1 MSHLLSRLIPLLARV
16 LARLPLPLVHALGSG
31 VGLAALASP
40 RIRRTLAGNLR
51 QAGLARP
58 GMTIAA
64 AREFG
69 KNVLETLA
77 IWQRPTA
84 ANLAWVRAVNGWPEV
99 EAAAAAGRGVL
110 VLIPHLGNWELIGQF
125 VSARMPFAALYRPP
139 RQDWADRLMRQGR
152 ERNGTRLATPDL
164 KGVRVLLKALRNGEA
179 VAILPDQVA
188 SKGEGAWVPFFGRPA
203 YMPTLAHRLARG
215 TGAAA
220 FLFFCERLAGGR
232 GYRLRIETVDA
243 ELATPDSASALTAL
257 NARIE
262 ELIHA
267 APAQYLWN
275 YPIYR
280 RAPPSTESSPAAGNG
295 GRPASQP

>member
-1 MSHLLSRLIPLLARV
+1 MSRILPLLVPLLACL

-31 VGLAALASP
+31 VGLVGLVSP
-40 RIRRTLAGNLR
+40 RIRRTVKDNLR
-51 QAGLARP
+51 QAGLRGF
-58 GMTIAA
+58 GMLLAA

-69 KNVLETLA
+69 KNILETLA
-77 IWQRPTA
+77 LWQRPTA
-84 ANLAWVRAVNGWPEV
+84 ANLAWIRTVNGWPAV

-139 RQDWADRLMRQGR
+139 RQAWADRLMRQGR
-152 ERNGTRLATPDL
+152 ERHGTRLATPNL
-164 KGVRVLLKALRNGEA
+164 KGVRMLLRALKNGEA

-203 YMPTLAHRLARG
+203 YMPTLAHRLAHG

-220 FLFFCERLAGGR
+220 FLFFCERLPWGR
-232 GYRLRIETVDA
+232 GYRLRIEPVDA
-243 ELATPDSASALTAL
+243 ELSSSESVTALTAL

-262 ELIHA
+262 QLIRA

-280 RAPPSTESSPAAGNG
+280 RTPPTFESPLA
-295 GRPASQP
+295 RETPDEPC